1 MSHSAFCRRGFLRCK
16 AYDFQAMLYTEGGVL
31 KACYSRAAK
40 WDKIARS
47 TRVIGIYNKRADPLV
62 MAQDI
67 EEFLRVRDATLKS
80 IREGVTPALNVVVDN
95 LIQNLHKV
103 SGPRLAALK
112 VALRDFNIQKQRWY
126 ERSSR

>member
-1 MSHSAFCRRGFLRCK
+1 MSHSAFCRRVIERCSE
-16 AYDFQAMLYTEGGVL
+16 YDFQAMLYTEGGVL

-62 MAQDI
+62 MEQDI

-80 IREGVTPALNVVVDN
+80 IREGVAPALNVVVDN

-103 SGPRLAALK
+103 SGNRLAALK

-126 ERSSR
+126 ERGGS